1 MKFDHFLLIHATK
14 TLTLWA
20 IWGLIQAI
28 ERANIKVVRYRKG
41 NVMPKSV
48 FQLLVII
55 FLSFFMVDFV
65 ISSEAAENYKNR
77 FKGWEGVAFFCHG
90 EEHTNPICPSIEI
103 DAEFLATASGI
114 NFSKVKGWFEAFDL
128 QLKKNYLTLEVIVS
142 RTSDSLRNS
151 KCIACAIHV
160 RLHTYIVFSKGSE
173 YNPNGAFKGP
183 MYNPRMGS
191 FDLWVE
197 SSLVS
202 FNGPW
207 SMGIDSIVK
216 TTEKQLKEFF
226 ILFMKANPK

>member
-1 MKFDHFLLIHATK
+1 
-14 TLTLWA
+14 
-20 IWGLIQAI
+20 
-28 ERANIKVVRYRKG
+28 
-41 NVMPKSV
+41 MPRPV
-48 FQLLVII
+48 FQFLVII
-55 FLSFFMVDFV
+55 FLSFFTIDFA
-65 ISSEAAENYKNR
+65 ISGDKDEFYKTQL
-77 FKGWEGVAFFCHG
+77 KGWEGVAFFCHG
-90 EEHTNPICPSIEI
+90 AVEHSNPICPSIET

-142 RTSDSLRNS
+142 KTSDSLRNS

-191 FDLWVE
+191 FDLWSD

-207 SMGIDSIVK
+207 SMGIDMIVK
-216 TTEKQLKEFF
+216 ETEKQLKEFF